1 MPSDSDHR
9 RRRLAHARLYLCT
22 DARRDRGDLEEF
34 LHAAFSGGVDI
45 VQLRDKTLDIGDEL
59 EFQALVSRVAAQ
71 YEVLVAVNDRADVAQ
86 LVGADV
92 FHTGQSDLPVAA
104 ARELLGGDVLI
115 GRSTHSVAQAAE
127 AEADGDVDYFC
138 VGPVWPTPTKPGR
151 PAVGTKTVRAV
162 AELEPSTP
170 WFAIGGIDEHTIDT
184 VVGAG
189 ARRIVVVRAITGAQ
203 DPYMAACRFTARLPG
218 SPS

>member
-9 RRRLAHARLYLCT
+9 RRRLADARLYLCT

-34 LHAAFSGGVDI
+34 LHAALSGGVDI
-45 VQLRDKTLDIGDEL
+45 VQLRDKTLDVRDEL
-59 EFQALVSRVAAQ
+59 EIHALVSGVAAQ
-71 YEVLVAVNDRADVAQ
+71 HEVLVAVNDRADVAQ

-104 ARELLGGDVLI
+104 ARELLGGDILI

-151 PAVGTKTVRAV
+151 PAVGTETVRAV

-170 WFAIGGIDEHTIDT
+170 WFAIGGIDEES
-184 VVGAG
+184 VGRVIEAG
-189 ARRIVVVRAITGAQ
+189 TRQAVVVRAITGAG
-203 DPYMAACRFTARLPG
+203 DPKAAARRLKDRLPE
-218 SPS
+218 SAS